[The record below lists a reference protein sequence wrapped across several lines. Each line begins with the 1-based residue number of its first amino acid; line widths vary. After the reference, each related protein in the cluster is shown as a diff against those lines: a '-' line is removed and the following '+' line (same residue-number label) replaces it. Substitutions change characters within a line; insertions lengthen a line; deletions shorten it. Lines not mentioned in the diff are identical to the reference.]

1 MDKKYKLLVVC
12 GTGMGSSIMLKVQ
25 VERAVK
31 EGGLP
36 FYISSDVVSSAKGSD
51 ADLFVCMADLC
62 RYFKTNRKTS
72 LRNKN
77 IVSRSEISIGLLREL
92 EELNS
97 KQN

>member
-36 FYISSDVVSSAKGSD
+36 FYVSSDLLSSAKGSD
-51 ADLFVCMADLC
+51 ADLFVCMEDLVDI
-62 RYFKTNRKTS
+62 
-72 LRNKN
+72 LRPIGKPILGIKN
-77 IVSRSEISIGLLREL
+77 IVSRSEISTGLLREL
-92 EELNS
+92 GDLEK
-97 KQN
+97 KQV

>member
-25 VERAVK
+25 VERVVK

-36 FYISSDVVSSAKGSD
+36 FYISSDVMSSAKGSD
-51 ADLFVCMADLC
+51 ADLFVCMADLVDIL
-62 RYFKTNRKTS
+62 KPIGKPV
-72 LRNKN
+72 LGIKN